1 MTIRA
6 VFFDLGG
13 VILRTEY
20 QAPRERLA
28 ERLNMNYEDL
38 NKIVFES
45 DTSRKASLGAM
56 SADEYWAAVT
66 RRLGRPASETHDIR
80 TEFFAGD
87 VLDRSLVDYIRSLRP
102 RYKTG
107 VISNAWPDLRTYLV
121 ENKFEDAFD
130 ALIVSAELGVIKPD
144 PKIYQ
149 IALEQLKVDPDEAVF
164 VDDTFSNVEAARAL
178 GMHGIHFRSP
188 EQTLNKL
195 NEMLK

>member
-20 QAPRERLA
+20 QAPREHLA

-38 NKIVFES
+38 NKVVFES

-56 SADEYWAAVT
+56 SAEDHWAAVT
-66 RRLGRPASETHDIR
+66 RRLGRPASETRDIR

-87 VLDRSLVDYIRSLRP
+87 VLDRSLVEFIRSLRP

-107 VISNAWPDLRTYLV
+107 VISNAWPNLRNYLI

-130 ALIVSAELGVIKPD
+130 ALVVSAEVGVMKPE

-149 IALEQLKVDPDEAVF
+149 IALEGLNVQPGEAVF

-195 NEMLK
+195 KEMLK